1 MRFEIRRENKGLLMR
16 PFCFLII
23 EVLVTESS
31 SRRSGYARLLDR
43 AIRILAMRDHS
54 EQELRRKMAAPV
66 MGKNGPEALDVTPE
80 EVDRVV
86 GWCIENRY
94 LDDQRFVRQFIASRS
109 RKGYGPAR
117 IRQELNQKGIA
128 REESE
133 RAMRECE
140 IDWAL
145 LAKEQAQRKYGDP
158 LPTVFAEKVKIQRFL
173 LYRGY
178 LMEDI
183 QEIWRNFAD

>member
-1 MRFEIRRENKGLLMR
+1 MW
-16 PFCFLII
+16 
-23 EVLVTESS
+23 
-31 SRRSGYARLLDR
+31 A
-43 AIRILAMRDHS
+43 
-54 EQELRRKMAAPV
+54 
-66 MGKNGPEALDVTPE
+66 
-80 EVDRVV
+80 
-86 GWCIENRY
+86 WCIENRY

-128 REESE
+128 REEGE

-145 LAKEQAQRKYGDP
+145 LAKEQAQRKYGEP